1 MSPQLDKEPFVISD
15 HQNTIAMPPG
25 KKGIHARIV
34 EGLGMKIGSGKLLPG
49 DKLPNDAEL
58 NVQFSASRTAVRE
71 ALKVLTSKGLIEA
84 RQRAGTF
91 VRPREDWDLL
101 DPEVLSW
108 LSPET
113 IGDGLYEDLLE
124 LRDIVEPAAAGFA
137 ARRAD
142 EKDFAAIEEAFRRME
157 TSVDNLE
164 AWYAADRDFHLA
176 VLKACHNQFLVRF
189 AGIVRVIL
197 SVTLELQK
205 EVRIDVSIGM
215 PAHREVYKCIRDR
228 DRKGAE
234 RAMRATIGRGRKTL
248 RERFTNRGR
257 QTA

>member
-1 MSPQLDKEPFVISD
+1 MFAISD
-15 HQNTIAMPPG
+15 LQNTPDKPPG
-25 KKGIHARIV
+25 KKRIHASIV
-34 EGLGMKIGSGKLLPG
+34 EGLGKEIGAGELLPG

-58 NVQFSASRTAVRE
+58 NARFSASRTAVRE

-108 LSPET
+108 LSRD
-113 IGDGLYEDLLE
+113 IIADGLYEDLLE

-142 EKDFAAIEEAFRRME
+142 DKDFQAIEEAFLRME
-157 TSVDNLE
+157 RSVDNLE
-164 AWYAADRDFHLA
+164 DWYAADRDFHLA
-176 VLKACHNQFLVRF
+176 VLSACHNQFLVRF
-189 AGIVRVIL
+189 AGIIRVIL
-197 SVTLELQK
+197 AVTLELQK

-215 PAHREVYKCIRDR
+215 PAHRDVFECIRDR

-234 RAMRATIGRGRKTL
+234 RAMRNTIGRGRKTL
-248 RERFTNRGR
+248 RERFAGRGR
-257 QTA
+257 PNSS

>member
-1 MSPQLDKEPFVISD
+1 MKTPDNKS
-15 HQNTIAMPPG
+15 G
-25 KKGIHARIV
+25 KKRIHATIV
-34 EGLGMKIGSGKLLPG
+34 EGLGKEIGSGNLAPG

-58 NVQFSASRTAVRE
+58 NARFSASRTAVRE

-108 LSPET
+108 LSRDI

-137 ARRAD
+137 ARRATD
-142 EKDFAAIEEAFRRME
+142 QDFQAIEEAYLRMDA
-157 TSVDNLE
+157 SVDDLE
-164 AWYAADRDFHLA
+164 NWYTADRDFHLA
-176 VLKACHNQFLVRF
+176 VLNACHNQFLVRF
-189 AGIVRVIL
+189 AGIIRVIL
-197 SVTLELQK
+197 SVTLDLQK

-215 PAHREVYKCIRDR
+215 PAHRAVYECIRDR

-234 RAMRATIGRGRKTL
+234 RAMRTTIGRGRKTL
-248 RERFTNRGR
+248 RERFAGRGR
-257 QTA
+257 PNA